1 MIFLHGGKLVYG
13 EAEPTDVEAPINNQV
28 IFDIPDTDAYRSYS
42 SESEFQVQRKYSQ
55 RDSYHYKLTL
65 IQSPP
70 LN

>member
-1 MIFLHGGKLVYG
+1 MRELVYG

-28 IFDIPDTDAYRSYS
+28 IFDIPDTDAYRSYT
-42 SESEFQVQRKYSQ
+42 SESEFQVQRKYSE
-55 RDSYHYKLTL
+55 RAIYYYKLTL